1 MRRRRRGTEL
11 IEFALCTVFLL
22 PILFGTVVVGLNV
35 GRSIQV
41 TQVSRDAG
49 HMYARSV
56 DFADPQNKD
65 LIVRLARG
73 LNIQRSSGTGVVILS
88 TIMYIGDAQCDAAS
102 LSSGCTN
109 RYHAVFVH
117 RVVIGNA
124 AARASSFGTPD
135 PALVHPTTGSVSDY
149 LTDSGARAIGFT
161 TLLPMQAGEIAYVS
175 EVYVPSLDYGMP
187 GYHGT
192 GVYARTI
199 F

>member
-1 MRRRRRGTEL
+1 MRPRRRGAEL
-11 IEFALCTVFLL
+11 IEFALSTVFLL
-22 PILFGTVVVGLNV
+22 PILFGTVVVGLNI
-35 GRSIQV
+35 GRSIQT

-56 DFADPQNKD
+56 DFADINNQN

-73 LNIQRSSGTGVVILS
+73 LNIQRTGGTGVVILS
-88 TIMYIGDAQCDAAS
+88 TVMYIGDAQCSAAG
-102 LSSGCTN
+102 LGGGCTN

-117 RVVIGNA
+117 RVVIGNPS
-124 AARASSFGTPD
+124 ARGSSFGTPD
-135 PALVHPTTGSVSDY
+135 PALLDSSGAISDY
-149 LTDSGARAIGFT
+149 LTDAGARTTGGFA

-175 EVYVPSLDYGMP
+175 EVYVPSVDYGMP